1 MLNVIL
7 RLLNEVFS
15 LVFPQQ
21 CLGCG
26 RELFAT
32 QKIICFSCEL
42 DLPLT
47 YFHLQHGAKLRD
59 KMGLNPALKE
69 VFSLYFFNKNG
80 CIESLLYQL
89 KYKGN
94 KRVGHFFGQKMA
106 GIITEKK
113 VSFDGIIGV
122 PLHPKRKRKRG
133 FNQMDLIG
141 ASLSASSGIPY
152 CKDALVRTKN
162 TPALSKTKGDRAQVV
177 GNAFAFNPAKKLAA
191 GHYLL
196 IDDIYT
202 TGATLNA
209 CSSLLFLDSRLE
221 LSIATIAY
229 RD

>member
-94 KRVGHFFGQKMA
+94 KRVGQFLVRKWQ
-106 GIITEKK
+106 ELLPKK
-113 VSFDGIIGV
+113 
-122 PLHPKRKRKRG
+122 K
-133 FNQMDLIG
+133 
-141 ASLSASSGIPY
+141 SLSMGLLAFHCTPSENENAAS
-152 CKDALVRTKN
+152 TKWI
-162 TPALSKTKGDRAQVV
+162 
-177 GNAFAFNPAKKLAA
+177 
-191 GHYLL
+191 LL
-196 IDDIYT
+196 EH
-202 TGATLNA
+202 
-209 CSSLLFLDSRLE
+209 R
-221 LSIATIAY
+221 
-229 RD
+229 